1 MFFPEDCCSQQK
13 IEIFMLTNTIIFSNQ
28 LPTLQYSSTSEQ
40 FDETWEAPL
49 SILLGLGRAA
59 GADFIEF
66 FLERHN
72 YISCL
77 AEDDVITSISPSLAT
92 GAGVRVFRGK
102 ADCYVST
109 NNLTFIGLKAAL
121 EKGLAILGLQLP
133 TANAFIPEINL
144 EIFRDYASRR
154 GKDSWLG
161 LCSSIQ
167 EMGEVLLDSTGQLQK
182 KVSHVQSRRAN
193 YFRDW
198 QEVLV
203 AGSDGTFARDIR
215 LTQSVALNVLCAD
228 GANRVSIGDRTGNT
242 SDANF
247 LRTWDAEK
255 SAATVGESAGKMLYA
270 DYVESGNYPIIMANH
285 FGGVIF
291 HEACGHLLETTQ
303 IERKTTPF
311 ADQKGQ
317 KIAHESLTAWDEG
330 RSENAF
336 GTIDMDDEGMPAQR
350 TLLIE
355 KGVLKN
361 FLADR
366 AGSLRT
372 GHPRTG
378 SGRRQNYTYAAA
390 SRMRNTYIATGEYST
405 QDLFASIDKGIYCK
419 KMGGGSVGATG
430 QFNFGV
436 DEAYLIE
443 NGKITKP
450 LKGAIL
456 IGEAKEIMNKVSM
469 CSQDLELAPGFCG
482 SVSGSIYTTVGQPH
496 IKVDS
501 ITVGGR

>member
-1 MFFPEDCCSQQK
+1 
-13 IEIFMLTNTIIFSNQ
+13 MLTNTLLLSNQ
-28 LPTLQYSSTSEQ
+28 LPSLQYSSTTER
-40 FDETWEAPL
+40 FDDTWEAPL
-49 SILLGLGRAA
+49 ATLLGLGRAA
-59 GADFIEF
+59 GADFVEY
-66 FLERHN
+66 FLERRN

-77 AEDDVITSISPSLAT
+77 AEDDTITSISPSLAT

-109 NNLTFIGLKAAL
+109 NNLTFAGLKAAL
-121 EKGLAILGLQLP
+121 EKALSILGLQLP
-133 TANAFIPEINL
+133 GPSGFIPEINL
-144 EIFRDYASRR
+144 ELLRDYASKR
-154 GKDSWLG
+154 GKDAWLP
-161 LCSSIQ
+161 LCSSIR
-167 EMGEVLLDSTGQLQK
+167 EMGEVLLDGTAQLNK
-182 KVSHVQSRRAN
+182 KATHVQSRRAS

-203 AGSDGTFARDIR
+203 AASDGTFARDIR
-215 LTQSVALNVLCAD
+215 LTQSVGFNLLCAD
-228 GANRVSIGDRTGNT
+228 GANRSSIAERAGNT

-247 LRTWDAEK
+247 LRTWDYQQASEQI
-255 SAATVGESAGKMLYA
+255 AESAGKMLYA
-270 DYVESGNYPIIMANH
+270 DYVESGTYPIIMANH

-303 IERKTTPF
+303 IEHKTTPF
-311 ADQKGQ
+311 ADKKGE

-330 RSENAF
+330 RAENAF

-355 KGVLKN
+355 KGILKN

-366 AGSLRT
+366 TGSVRT

-378 SGRRQNYTYAAA
+378 SGRRQNYTFAAA
-390 SRMRNTYIATGEYST
+390 SRMRNTYIDCGEHT
-405 QDLFASIDKGIYCK
+405 TEDLFSSVDKGIYCK

-430 QFNFGV
+430 QFNFSV

-450 LKGAIL
+450 LKGATL
-456 IGEAKEIMNKVSM
+456 IGEAKEIMNKISL

-482 SVSGSIYTTVGQPH
+482 SVSGSI
-496 IKVDS
+496 
-501 ITVGGR
+501 

>member
-1 MFFPEDCCSQQK
+1 MSPTLL
-13 IEIFMLTNTIIFSNQ
+13 LTRE
-28 LPTLQYSSTSEQ
+28 LPTLQYSSTRDR
-40 FDETWEAPL
+40 FDKTWEAPL
-49 SILLGLGRAA
+49 STLLGLGRAA

-66 FLERHN
+66 FLERVN
-72 YISCL
+72 FISCL
-77 AEDDVITSISPSLAT
+77 AEDDIITSISPRLST
-92 GAGVRVFRGK
+92 GAGVRVFRGT

-109 NNLTFIGLKAAL
+109 NDLSFAGLKAAL
-121 EKGLAILGLQLP
+121 EKGLSIMGLELP
-133 TANAFIPEINL
+133 NANSFVPEINL
-144 EIFRDYASRR
+144 ELLRDYATAK
-154 GKDSWLG
+154 GKEAWLSH
-161 LCSSIQ
+161 CSSMQ
-167 EMGEVLLDSTGQLQK
+167 EMGDILLAANDQLNK
-182 KVSHVQSRRAN
+182 KASHVQSRRAT

-203 AGSDGTFARDIR
+203 ASSDGTFARDIR
-215 LTQSVALNVLCAD
+215 LTQSVGYNLLCAD
-228 GANRVSIGDRTGNT
+228 GANRSSISQRRGST
-242 SDANF
+242 SDPAF
-247 LRTWDAEK
+247 LRNWQYEPEAEGV
-255 SAATVGESAGKMLYA
+255 ADSAGKMLYA
-270 DYVESGNYPIIMANH
+270 DYVESGTYPIIMANE

-303 IERKTTPF
+303 IEKETTPF
-311 ADQKGQ
+311 LDKKGE

-330 RSENAF
+330 LSDNAF

-366 AGSLRT
+366 AGSQRT

-378 SGRRQNYTYAAA
+378 SGRRQGYTYAAA
-390 SRMRNTYIATGEYST
+390 SRMRNTYIAPGDYSIE
-405 QDLFASIDKGIYCK
+405 DLFASVEKGIYCK

-430 QFNFGV
+430 EFNFGV

-456 IGEAKEIMNKVSM
+456 IGEAKEIMNKISM
-469 CSQDLELAPGFCG
+469 CSNDLGLAAGFCG
-482 SVSGSIYTTVGQPH
+482 SVSGSLYVTVGQPH

>member
-1 MFFPEDCCSQQK
+1 MLINTLLISSQ
-13 IEIFMLTNTIIFSNQ
+13 IPNLN
-28 LPTLQYSSTSEQ
+28 YSSTTER
-40 FDETWEAPL
+40 FDQTWEAPL
-49 SILLGLGRAA
+49 ATLLGLGRAA
-59 GADFIEF
+59 GADFVEF
-66 FLERHN
+66 FLERRN

-77 AEDDVITSISPSLAT
+77 AEEDIITSISPSFST

-109 NNLTFIGLKAAL
+109 NNLTFAGLKSAL
-121 EKGLAILGLQLP
+121 EKALSILGLQLP
-133 TANAFIPEINL
+133 AANAFIPEIYL
-144 EIFRDYASRR
+144 ELFRDYASKR
-154 GKDSWLG
+154 GKDSWLP
-161 LCSSIQ
+161 LCTTIR
-167 EMGEVLLDSTGQLQK
+167 EMGEILLEGTAQLHK
-182 KVSHVQSRRAN
+182 KATHIQSRRAS

-203 AGSDGTFARDIR
+203 AASDGTFARDIR
-215 LTQSVALNVLCAD
+215 LTQSAGFSLLCAD
-228 GANRVSIGDRTGNT
+228 GSHRTSISERAGNT
-242 SDANF
+242 SDPNF
-247 LRTWDAEK
+247 LKSWDYEQ
-255 SAATVGESAGKMLYA
+255 SADQIAESAGKMLYA
-270 DYVESGNYPIIMANH
+270 DYVESGNYPIVMANH

-311 ADQKGQ
+311 ADKKGE

-330 RSENAF
+330 RSDNAF

-366 AGSLRT
+366 TGSVRT

-378 SGRRQNYTYAAA
+378 SGRRQNYTFAAA
-390 SRMRNTYIATGEYST
+390 SRMRNTYIAPGEYT
-405 QDLFASIDKGIYCK
+405 NEDLFASIDKGIYCK

-430 QFNFGV
+430 QFNFSV

-443 NGKITKP
+443 NGKVTKP
-450 LKGAIL
+450 LKGATL
-456 IGEAKEIMNKVSM
+456 IGEAKEIMNKISL

>member
-1 MFFPEDCCSQQK
+1 MLINTLLISSQ
-13 IEIFMLTNTIIFSNQ
+13 IPNLN
-28 LPTLQYSSTSEQ
+28 YSSTTER
-40 FDETWEAPL
+40 FDQTWEAPL
-49 SILLGLGRAA
+49 ATLLGLGRAA
-59 GADFIEF
+59 GADFVEF
-66 FLERHN
+66 FLERRN

-77 AEDDVITSISPSLAT
+77 AEEDIITSISPSFST

-109 NNLTFIGLKAAL
+109 NNLTFAGLKSAL
-121 EKGLAILGLQLP
+121 EKALSILGLQLP
-133 TANAFIPEINL
+133 AANAFIPEIYL
-144 EIFRDYASRR
+144 ELFRDYASKR
-154 GKDSWLG
+154 GKDSWLP
-161 LCSSIQ
+161 LCTTIR
-167 EMGEVLLDSTGQLQK
+167 EMGEILLEGTAQLHK
-182 KVSHVQSRRAN
+182 KATHIQSRRAS

-203 AGSDGTFARDIR
+203 AASDGTFARDIR
-215 LTQSVALNVLCAD
+215 LTQSAGFSLLCAD
-228 GANRVSIGDRTGNT
+228 GSHRTSISERAGNT
-242 SDANF
+242 SDPNF
-247 LRTWDAEK
+247 LKSWDYEQ
-255 SAATVGESAGKMLYA
+255 SADQIAESAGKMLYA
-270 DYVESGNYPIIMANH
+270 DYVESGNYPIVMANH

-311 ADQKGQ
+311 ADKKGE

-330 RSENAF
+330 RSDNAF

-366 AGSLRT
+366 TGSMRT

-378 SGRRQNYTYAAA
+378 SGRRQNYTFAAA
-390 SRMRNTYIATGEYST
+390 SRMRNTYIAPGEYT
-405 QDLFASIDKGIYCK
+405 NEDLFASIDKGIYCK

-430 QFNFGV
+430 QFNFSV

-443 NGKITKP
+443 NGKVTKP
-450 LKGAIL
+450 LKGATL
-456 IGEAKEIMNKVSM
+456 IGEAKEIMNKISL

>member
-1 MFFPEDCCSQQK
+1 MQTSTLLLSK
-13 IEIFMLTNTIIFSNQ
+13 Q
-28 LPTLQYSSTSEQ
+28 LPNLQYSSTKEQ
-40 FDETWEAPL
+40 FDETWAAPL
-49 SILLGLGRAA
+49 STLLGLGRAA

-66 FLERHN
+66 FLERVN

-77 AEDDVITSISPSLAT
+77 AEEDTITSITPRLST

-109 NNLTFIGLKAAL
+109 NDISFTGLKLAL
-121 EKGLAILGLQLP
+121 EKALAIVGLQLP
-133 TANAFIPEINL
+133 APNAFIPEINL
-144 EIFRDYASRR
+144 ELLRDYAAKR
-154 GKDSWLG
+154 GKDAWLP
-161 LCSSIQ
+161 LCTSMR
-167 EMGEVLLDSTGQLQK
+167 EMGGVLLDSTAELK
-182 KVSHVQSRRAN
+182 KTANHIQSRRAS

-203 AGSDGTFARDIR
+203 AASDGTFARDIR

-228 GANRVSIGDRTGNT
+228 GAHRSSIGERGGNT
-242 SDANF
+242 SDPNF
-247 LRTWDAEK
+247 LKTWDFSQAAEK
-255 SAATVGESAGKMLYA
+255 IGESAGKMLYA

-303 IERKTTPF
+303 IERNTSPF
-311 ADQKGQ
+311 ADKKGE
-317 KIAHESLTAWDEG
+317 KIAHEALTAWDEG
-330 RSENAF
+330 RTDNAF

-355 KGVLKN
+355 KGILKN

-366 AGSLRT
+366 AGSTRT

-378 SGRRQNYTYAAA
+378 SGRRQNFTYAAA
-390 SRMRNTYIATGEYST
+390 SRMRNTYIATGEHSID
-405 QDLFASIDKGIYCK
+405 DLFASIDKGIYCK

-430 QFNFGV
+430 EFNFGV
-436 DEAYLIE
+436 EEAYLIE
-443 NGKITKP
+443 NGKMTKP

-456 IGEAKEIMNKVSM
+456 IGEAQEIMNKISM
-469 CSQDLELAPGFCG
+469 CSQDLSLAPGFCG

>member
-1 MFFPEDCCSQQK
+1 
-13 IEIFMLTNTIIFSNQ
+13 MLTNTLLLSNQ
-28 LPTLQYSSTSEQ
+28 LPSLQYSSTTER
-40 FDETWEAPL
+40 FDDTWEAPL
-49 SILLGLGRAA
+49 ATLLGLGRAA
-59 GADFIEF
+59 GADFVEY
-66 FLERHN
+66 FLERRN

-77 AEDDVITSISPSLAT
+77 AEEDTITSISPNLAT

-109 NNLTFIGLKAAL
+109 NNLTFAGLKAAL
-121 EKGLAILGLQLP
+121 EKALSILGLQLP
-133 TANAFIPEINL
+133 GPSAFIPEINL
-144 EIFRDYASRR
+144 ELLRDYASKR
-154 GKDSWLG
+154 GKDGWLP
-161 LCSSIQ
+161 LCSSIS
-167 EMGEVLLDSTGQLQK
+167 EMGEVLLDGTAQLNK
-182 KVSHVQSRRAN
+182 KATHVQSRRAS

-215 LTQSVALNVLCAD
+215 LTQSVGFNLLCAD
-228 GANRVSIGDRTGNT
+228 GANRSSIGERAGNT

-247 LRTWDAEK
+247 LRTWDYQQASEQI
-255 SAATVGESAGKMLYA
+255 AESAGKMLYA
-270 DYVESGNYPIIMANH
+270 DYVESGTYPIIMANH

-311 ADQKGQ
+311 ADKKGE

-330 RSENAF
+330 RADNAF

-355 KGVLKN
+355 KGILKN

-366 AGSLRT
+366 TGSVRT

-378 SGRRQNYTYAAA
+378 SGRRQNYTFAAA
-390 SRMRNTYIATGEYST
+390 SRMRNTYIDCGEHT
-405 QDLFASIDKGIYCK
+405 TEDLFASVDKGIYCK

-430 QFNFGV
+430 QFNFSV

-450 LKGAIL
+450 LKGATL
-456 IGEAKEIMNKVSM
+456 IGEAKEIMNKISL

>member
-1 MFFPEDCCSQQK
+1 MPLAL
-13 IEIFMLTNTIIFSNQ
+13 LTQDLPQ
-28 LPTLQYSSTSEQ
+28 LSYTSTPDR
-40 FDETWEAPL
+40 FDSTWEAPL
-49 SILLGLGRAA
+49 STLLGLGRAA

-66 FLERHN
+66 FLERVN

-77 AEDDVITSISPSLAT
+77 AEDDSITSISPRLST
-92 GAGVRVFRGK
+92 GAGVRVFRGT

-109 NNLTFIGLKAAL
+109 NDLSFQGLKAAL
-121 EKGLAILGLQLP
+121 EKGLSILGLQLP
-133 TANAFIPEINL
+133 SATAYVPSVNL
-144 EIFRDYASRR
+144 ELLRDYATTK
-154 GKDSWLG
+154 GKDAWLAA
-161 LCSSIQ
+161 SSSMR
-167 EMGEVLLDSTGQLQK
+167 EMGDVLLGANDTLARKAQ
-182 KVSHVQSRRAN
+182 HVQSRRAA

-203 AGSDGTFARDIR
+203 ASSDGTFARDIR
-215 LTQSVALNVLCAD
+215 LTQSVGYHLLCAE
-228 GANRVSIGDRTGNT
+228 GSNRSSINQRVGDT
-242 SDANF
+242 SNPAF
-247 LRTWDAEK
+247 LRDWRYEETAEQV
-255 SAATVGESAGKMLYA
+255 AQSAGQMLYA
-270 DYVESGNYPIIMANH
+270 DFVESGTYPIVMANE

-311 ADQKGQ
+311 IDKKGE

-330 RSENAF
+330 LSDRAF

-355 KGVLKN
+355 NGILKN
-361 FLADR
+361 FIADR
-366 AGSLRT
+366 AGSMRT

-378 SGRRQNYTYAAA
+378 SGRRQGYTFAAA
-390 SRMRNTYIATGEYST
+390 SRMRNTYIAPGNYEFE
-405 QDLFASIDKGIYCK
+405 DLFASIEKGIYCK

-430 QFNFGV
+430 EFNFGV

-443 NGKITKP
+443 NGKVTKP

-456 IGEAKEIMNKVSM
+456 IGEATEIMNKISM
-469 CSQDLELAPGFCG
+469 CSRDLGLAAGFCG
-482 SVSGSIYTTVGQPH
+482 SVSGSVYVTVGQPH
-496 IKVDS
+496 LKVDS